1 MRACDREFLKMSNE
15 LDLVRPNGVRSAL
28 TIDSSVLCVDL
39 DGTLLR
45 TDTLHECLFKVL
57 KSQPQTI
64 FLMPFW
70 LVRGRAYFKQAL
82 TKKLTES
89 LDLLNF
95 PRQVEVEEL
104 IRLARSAGKHV
115 ELTSAADEGLVTGCA
130 AFNDM
135 FDTIICS
142 SDGVNLKAEAKADL
156 LRTRHPEGFAY
167 VGNSAA
173 DLPVWRAAKERF
185 AVNLSSRVRRS
196 AAKEGLG
203 LMELAHR
210 GSVLPPVIRSMRLHQ
225 WVKNFLVF
233 VPLALNLPRIEAADI
248 WTFLAAFVLFGLL
261 TSGTYL
267 LNDLLDVDVDRLHP
281 SKRRRAIASG
291 DLPMSTAACVSAG
304 LVVVAMLGA
313 FFLAPV
319 FAVILASYLILTLA
333 YSLWLKRLPMLDALV
348 IAILF
353 TLRIIGGMVLI
364 GFPPSHWLLMF
375 SIFFFFSLA
384 LMKRAVELRVV
395 EQAGGEAL
403 RGRDYIIGD
412 TVLVLTFGVSSGVAS
427 LVVFALFV
435 STTIEL
441 SDFRYGSPIF
451 LWGVMTTLSYWMV
464 RMWQMVNRGLMDD
477 DPILYAVRDRTSLVL
492 GAIVAIFVVCAQ
504 VLR

>member
-1 MRACDREFLKMSNE
+1 MSK
-15 LDLVRPNGVRSAL
+15 DLNVVGPSSVTSAL
-28 TIDSSVLCVDL
+28 IIHSPVLCVDL

-57 KSQPQTI
+57 KSRPQTI

-70 LVRGRAYFKQAL
+70 LARGRAYFKQAL
-82 TKKLTES
+82 TKNLTKS
-89 LDLLNF
+89 LDLVNF
-95 PRQVEVEEL
+95 PRQAEVEEL
-104 IRLARSAGKHV
+104 IRFARSAGKRV
-115 ELTSAADEGLVTGCA
+115 ELTSAADEGLIKGCA
-130 AFNDM
+130 AFDDM

-142 SDGVNLKAEAKADL
+142 SNSVNLKAEAKADL

-185 AVNLSSRVRRS
+185 GVNLASRVRRS
-196 AAKEGLG
+196 AAREGLG
-203 LMELAHR
+203 LVELAR
-210 GSVLPPVIRSMRLHQ
+210 RQSILSSVIRSMRLHQ
-225 WVKNFLVF
+225 WVKNLLIF
-233 VPLALNLPRIEAADI
+233 VPLALNLPRLEAADI

-267 LNDLLDVDVDRLHP
+267 LNDLLDVDADRLHP

-291 DLPMSTAACVSAG
+291 DLPMLVAAYVSAG
-304 LVVVAMLGA
+304 LVAVAIVGA
-313 FFLAPV
+313 FFLVPV
-319 FAVILASYLILTLA
+319 FAIILANYLILTIA
-333 YSLWLKRLPMLDALV
+333 YSFWLKRLPMLDALV

-384 LMKRAVELRVV
+384 LMKRAVELRMV
-395 EQAGGEAL
+395 EQAGGEVL

-435 STTIEL
+435 SATIEFN
-441 SDFRYGSPIF
+441 DFRYGSPIF
-451 LWGVMTTLSYWMV
+451 LWGVMITLSYWMI

-477 DPILYAVRDRTSLVL
+477 DPILYAIRDRTSLIL
-492 GAIVAIFVVCAQ
+492 GAMVAIFVVCAQ